1 MVSMTLM
8 IPFVMWMSGALEA
21 LGSRLRDEEG
31 QATAEYALVLIA
43 AAAVAVALI
52 TWATTTG
59 TLRLFFE
66 AVVRRVRAY
75 V

>member
-1 MVSMTLM
+1 MVMLM
-8 IPFVMWMSGALEA
+8 VWYEGARA
-21 LGSRLRDEEG
+21 RYRDESG

-43 AAAVAVALI
+43 AAAIAVALI

-59 TLRLFFE
+59 TLRTFFD
-66 AVVRRVRAY
+66 AVVRRVRSY

>member
-1 MVSMTLM
+1 MLYLM
-8 IPFVMWMSGALEA
+8 LSIDRVLD
-21 LGSRLRDEEG
+21 RLRGEDG

-43 AAAVAVALI
+43 AATVAVALI

-59 TLRLFFE
+59 TLRTFFE
-66 AVVRRVRAY
+66 AVIRRVRAF

>member
-1 MVSMTLM
+1 MIMLMVWFETTR
-8 IPFVMWMSGALEA
+8 G
-21 LGSRLRDEEG
+21 RLRTESG

-43 AAAVAVALI
+43 AAAIAVALI

-59 TLRLFFE
+59 TLRTFFD
-66 AVVRRVRAY
+66 AVVRRVRSY

>member
-1 MVSMTLM
+1 MLSLLVWFDGLR
-8 IPFVMWMSGALEA
+8 F
-21 LGSRLRDEEG
+21 RLRGESG

-43 AAAVAVALI
+43 AAAIAVTLI

-59 TLRLFFE
+59 TLRTFFD
-66 AVVRRVRAY
+66 AVMRRVRAY

>member
-1 MVSMTLM
+1 MILLM
-8 IPFVMWMSGALEA
+8 LWIDRIRD
-21 LGSRLRDEEG
+21 RLREESG

-43 AAAVAVALI
+43 AAAIAVALI

-59 TLRLFFE
+59 TLRTFFD

>member
-1 MVSMTLM
+1 MLHLVTL
-8 IPFVMWMSGALEA
+8 FHRLEA
-21 LGSRLRDEEG
+21 RLADESG

-43 AAAVAVALI
+43 AAAIAVALI

-59 TLRLFFE
+59 TLRTLFE

>member
-1 MVSMTLM
+1 MIMLMVWFETTR
-8 IPFVMWMSGALEA
+8 A
-21 LGSRLRDEEG
+21 RLRTESG

-43 AAAVAVALI
+43 AAAIAVALI

-59 TLRLFFE
+59 TLRTFFD
-66 AVVRRVRAY
+66 AVVRRVRSY

>member
-1 MVSMTLM
+1 MLTLLVW
-8 IPFVMWMSGALEA
+8 FDGLRF
-21 LGSRLRDEEG
+21 RLRNESG

-43 AAAVAVALI
+43 AAAIAVTLI

-59 TLRLFFE
+59 TLRTFFD
-66 AVVRRVRAY
+66 AVMRRVRAY

>member
-1 MVSMTLM
+1 MLNLMVW
-8 IPFVMWMSGALEA
+8 FDGVRF
-21 LGSRLRDEEG
+21 RLREESG

-43 AAAVAVALI
+43 AAAIAVTLI

-59 TLRLFFE
+59 TLRTFFD
-66 AVVRRVRAY
+66 AVMRRVRAY